1 MCQESSQNYL
11 FFFKLSTLHD
21 SNTLD
26 HWLGIK
32 QLHLKCYDKR
42 KNGSLSRR
50 LYCVM
55 NGHHDVAEPLVS
67 AAFSPHLELFLFSLL
82 SPSHALFFEATC
94 LALCPN
100 ATCHQRAIQP
110 QAHTADPG
118 RCPRMDTGVEGARG
132 QSRQSDTTDRRR
144 KKKNWKKP
152 LALAIMFWLTWRKC
166 VRVCVCVTSNVYILS
181 ASVCYQ
187 SQQHLLL
194 FRSLL

>member
-67 AAFSPHLELFLFSLL
+67 AAFSPHLELFLSPFCLLLMLSSLRRHAQ
-82 SPSHALFFEATC
+82 PSVQMPPATREPAN
-94 LALCPN
+94 LRPTQPTPADVPEWTLGWRG
-100 ATCHQRAIQP
+100 HGGRA
-110 QAHTADPG
+110 G
-118 RCPRMDTGVEGARG
+118 RVT
-132 QSRQSDTTDRRR
+132 QQTDGER
-144 KKKNWKKP
+144 KKIGKSLWPWP
-152 LALAIMFWLTWRKC
+152 LCFG
-166 VRVCVCVTSNVYILS
+166 
-181 ASVCYQ
+181 
-187 SQQHLLL
+187 
-194 FRSLL
+194 